1 MKLILCDTF
10 ADEYFDCKMKCFLN
24 GLKIAFILHRIHKT
38 LLDLVE
44 DHYAEGEE
52 NAHEDEAVDKP
63 APSDEF
69 TGSEET
75 VLEGLDDGSNRVEAH

>member
-1 MKLILCDTF
+1 MVSPQFHLRSNILTLEPLILCDTF

-52 NAHEDEAVDKP
+52 DNHEDEAVDEPSP
-63 APSDEF
+63 ADEF
-69 TGSEET
+69 SC
-75 VLEGLDDGSNRVEAH
+75 A